1 MIRAHKVRAARSFA
15 TSMNRF
21 MPMPKKK
28 LSRGAKSST
37 SSPSAIATRTYSM
50 PSASV

>member
-1 MIRAHKVRAARSFA
+1 MIRAHNVRAARSLA

-28 LSRGAKSST
+28 LSRGAKASM
-37 SSPSAIATRTYSM
+37 SSPRACAQRTYSM

>member
-1 MIRAHKVRAARSFA
+1 
-15 TSMNRF
+15 

-28 LSRGAKSST
+28 LSRPANSSILR
-37 SSPSAIATRTYSM
+37 PLYIATRAYSM